1 MASILEQ
8 PIEKQLIRA
17 QREGK
22 TLAQW
27 QADTSAPSS
36 ESRMLT
42 PSEVKSL
49 QQDKREAAEKHAISL
64 SSADRKSVV

>member
-27 QADTSAPSS
+27 QVVSSSLADCP
-36 ESRMLT
+36 
-42 PSEVKSL
+42 KS
-49 QQDKREAAEKHAISL
+49 
-64 SSADRKSVV
+64 

>member
-27 QADTSAPSS
+27 QADTKA
-36 ESRMLT
+36 RLLKM
-42 PSEVKSL
+42 K
-49 QQDKREAAEKHAISL
+49 EAAISSVKMAEQKNLSTAAIERFQRKMD
-64 SSADRKSVV
+64 SAVI

>member
-36 ESRMLT
+36 ENRMFD
-42 PSEVKSL
+42 VC
-49 QQDKREAAEKHAISL
+49 
-64 SSADRKSVV
+64 

>member
-8 PIEKQLIRA
+8 LEKQLIRA

-36 ESRMLT
+36 ESRMFT
-42 PSEVKSL
+42 VRG
-49 QQDKREAAEKHAISL
+49 QIIAARQA
-64 SSADRKSVV
+64 